1 MATLKFADKCP
12 NSPFDLTREERKIV
26 DDFRKSLQ
34 PPTCDVKGRALPTCA
49 NYAHIGVFF
58 DGTNNNKYFSTK
70 EKSHSNVARLYDVFP
85 GKGVLTEEQ
94 IRQTARVY
102 YDSEWEKRTLPVP
115 STFAAKEK
123 AEYFSEA
130 QARKTMYRKI
140 YVPGVGTPFRQV
152 GDENDNEKSNR
163 KGEALAKYGD
173 ARIVWAMLQVLSLLM
188 SMSGQGEI
196 PSEELNQIAR
206 HLGNQYMTE
215 SDLKYFFQNTIRQR
229 YINRLK
235 NNKLPQIK
243 AVNLYVFGFSRGAAA
258 ARSFCTRMRTYLAKL
273 DIKFKIN
280 IKFLGLFDTV
290 ASVGSA
296 HSSRILHGKE
306 DGHHSW
312 AAMDLMFPSG
322 IDKTVHLVAAH
333 EVRGSFPITSIASM
347 KGEEIVFPGVHSDV
361 GGGYAPTEQGKSV
374 YVDTDTGKLSQIPL
388 SVMYRKAV
396 MAGVPLLLPSEWQ
409 DDTIKEV
416 MKVDPVLIRDFN
428 SYRENTDISGKY
440 LRDMLRKQY
449 AFYIRWRKMRYGTL
463 EKVMSANLAKV
474 NSKRMRERDTA
485 DLRDAEKRLKL
496 ELAFL
501 SNYNKN
507 WDPRGGERLIPPSR
521 EKLKG
526 EETIYLAG
534 SIQMMEKVNQWEKEG
549 IKKIWND
556 KAPPQAAVKMFEQY
570 VHDSV
575 GWFRVEPAE
584 SWGYLRWRTILP
596 LSHIEKTEE
605 KARKQAQKEK
615 EQLIKDMQKK
625 FPNNVNLNDV
635 IRQATFK

>member
-102 YDSEWEKRTLPVP
+102 YDGEWEKRTLPVP

-152 GDENDNEKSNR
+152 GDENDDELGNR
-163 KGEALAKYGD
+163 LGEAVAKYGN
-173 ARIVWAMLQVLSLLM
+173 ARIIWAMLQVLSLLM
-188 SMSGQGEI
+188 SMSGQEAI
-196 PSEELNQIAR
+196 PAQELDDMAR
-206 HLGNQYMTE
+206 KLGRPAVDGDVKIEFYKKLNGSHY
-215 SDLKYFFQNTIRQR
+215 LRKLQND
-229 YINRLK
+229 RLPK
-235 NNKLPQIK
+235 IE

-296 HSSRILHGKE
+296 HSSRALYGKE
-306 DGHHSW
+306 NGHHSW

-347 KGEEIVFPGVHSDV
+347 TGEEIVFPGVHSDV

-409 DDTIKEV
+409 DDTIKKV

-474 NSKRMRERDTA
+474 NSKRMRERDVA
-485 DLRDAEKRLKL
+485 DLRDAEKRLGL

-501 SNYNKN
+501 NGRR
-507 WDPRGGERLIPPSR
+507 DPSTGMPYRSSQENLSGETAILGGI
-521 EKLKG
+521 
-526 EETIYLAG
+526 
-534 SIQMMEKVNQWEKEG
+534 IQMMEKVNQWEKEG

>member
-12 NSPFDLTREERKIV
+12 DNPFQFTAAERNRIV
-26 DDFRKSLQ
+26 NELRKSLQ
-34 PPTCDVKGRALPTCA
+34 PPTCDAKGRALPTCA

-152 GDENDNEKSNR
+152 GDENDDELGNR
-163 KGEALAKYGD
+163 LGEAVAKYGN
-173 ARIVWAMLQVLSLLM
+173 ARIIWAMLQVLSLLM
-188 SMSGQGEI
+188 SMSGQEAI
-196 PSEELNQIAR
+196 PAQELDDMAR
-206 HLGNQYMTE
+206 KLGRPAVDGDVKIEFYKKLNGSHYLRKLLN
-215 SDLKYFFQNTIRQR
+215 D
-229 YINRLK
+229 RLP
-235 NNKLPQIK
+235 KLE

-296 HSSRILHGKE
+296 HSSRALYGKE

-333 EVRGSFPITSIASM
+333 EVRGSFPITSIAGM
-347 KGEEIVFPGVHSDV
+347 TGEEIVFPGVHSDV

-396 MAGVPLLLPSEWQ
+396 MAGVPFLLPSEWQ

-428 SYRENTDISGKY
+428 SYRENTDIGGKY

-474 NSKRMRERDTA
+474 NSKRMRERDVA
-485 DLRDAEKRLKL
+485 DLRDAEKRLGL

-501 SNYNKN
+501 NGRR
-507 WDPRGGERLIPPSR
+507 DPSTGMPYRSSQENLSGETAILGGI
-521 EKLKG
+521 
-526 EETIYLAG
+526 
-534 SIQMMEKVNQWEKEG
+534 IQMMEKVNQWEKEG

-635 IRQATFK
+635 IRRATFK

>member
-85 GKGVLTEEQ
+85 GEGVLTEEQ

-102 YDSEWEKRTLPVP
+102 YDGEWEKRTLPVP

-130 QARKTMYRKI
+130 QVRKTMYRKI

-152 GDENDNEKSNR
+152 GDENDDELGNR
-163 KGEALAKYGD
+163 LGEAVAKYGN
-173 ARIVWAMLQVLSLLM
+173 ARIIWAMLQVLSLLM
-188 SMSGQGEI
+188 SMSGQEAI
-196 PSEELNQIAR
+196 PAQELDDMARKLGRPAVDGDVKIAFYKKLNGSHYLR
-206 HLGNQYMTE
+206 KL
-215 SDLKYFFQNTIRQR
+215 QND
-229 YINRLK
+229 RLPK
-235 NNKLPQIK
+235 IE

-296 HSSRILHGKE
+296 HSSRALYGKE
-306 DGHHSW
+306 NGHHSW
-312 AAMDLMFPSG
+312 AAMDLMFPSR

-347 KGEEIVFPGVHSDV
+347 TGEEIVFPGVHSDV

-409 DDTIKEV
+409 DDAIKEV

-474 NSKRMRERDTA
+474 NSKRMRERDVA
-485 DLRDAEKRLKL
+485 DLRDAEKRLGL

-501 SNYNKN
+501 NGRR
-507 WDPRGGERLIPPSR
+507 DPSTGMPYRSSQENLSGETAILGGI
-521 EKLKG
+521 
-526 EETIYLAG
+526 
-534 SIQMMEKVNQWEKEG
+534 IQMMEKVNQWEKEG

>member
-12 NSPFDLTREERKIV
+12 DNPFQFTVAERNRIV
-26 DDFRKSLQ
+26 NELRKSLQ
-34 PPTCDVKGRALPTCA
+34 PPTCDAKGRALPTCA

-152 GDENDNEKSNR
+152 GDENDDELGNR
-163 KGEALAKYGD
+163 LGEAVAKYGN
-173 ARIVWAMLQVLSLLM
+173 ARIIWAMLQVLSLLM
-188 SMSGQGEI
+188 SMSGQEAI
-196 PSEELNQIAR
+196 PAQELDDMAR
-206 HLGNQYMTE
+206 KLGRPAVDGDVKIEFYKKLNGSHY
-215 SDLKYFFQNTIRQR
+215 LRKLQND
-229 YINRLK
+229 RLPK
-235 NNKLPQIK
+235 IE

-296 HSSRILHGKE
+296 HSSRALYGKE

-333 EVRGSFPITSIASM
+333 EVRGSFPITSIAGM
-347 KGEEIVFPGVHSDV
+347 TGEEIVFPGVHSDV

-396 MAGVPLLLPSEWQ
+396 MAGVPFLLPSEWQ

-428 SYRENTDISGKY
+428 SYRENTDIGGKY

-474 NSKRMRERDTA
+474 NSKRMRERDVA
-485 DLRDAEKRLKL
+485 DLRDAEKRLGL

-501 SNYNKN
+501 NGRR
-507 WDPRGGERLIPPSR
+507 DPSTGMPYRSSQENLSGETAILGGI
-521 EKLKG
+521 
-526 EETIYLAG
+526 
-534 SIQMMEKVNQWEKEG
+534 IQMMEKVNQWEKEG

-635 IRQATFK
+635 IRRATFK

>member
-85 GKGVLTEEQ
+85 GEGVLTEEQ

-102 YDSEWEKRTLPVP
+102 YDGEWEKRTLPVP

-130 QARKTMYRKI
+130 QVRKTMYRKI

-152 GDENDNEKSNR
+152 GDENDDELGNR
-163 KGEALAKYGD
+163 LGEAVAKYGN
-173 ARIVWAMLQVLSLLM
+173 ARIIWAMLQVLSLLM
-188 SMSGQGEI
+188 SMSGQEAI
-196 PSEELNQIAR
+196 PAQELDDMARKLGRPAVDGDVKIAFYKKLNGSHYLR
-206 HLGNQYMTE
+206 KL
-215 SDLKYFFQNTIRQR
+215 QND
-229 YINRLK
+229 RLPK
-235 NNKLPQIK
+235 IE

-296 HSSRILHGKE
+296 HSSRALYGKE
-306 DGHHSW
+306 NGHHSW

-347 KGEEIVFPGVHSDV
+347 TGEEIVFPGVHSDV

-409 DDTIKEV
+409 DDAIKEV

-474 NSKRMRERDTA
+474 NSKRMRERDVA
-485 DLRDAEKRLKL
+485 DLRDAEKRLGL

-501 SNYNKN
+501 NGRR
-507 WDPRGGERLIPPSR
+507 DPSTGMPYRSSQENLSGETAILGGI
-521 EKLKG
+521 
-526 EETIYLAG
+526 
-534 SIQMMEKVNQWEKEG
+534 IQMMEKVNQWEKEG

-615 EQLIKDMQKK
+615 EQQIKDMQKK
-625 FPNNVNLNDV
+625 FPSNVNLNDV

>member
-85 GKGVLTEEQ
+85 GEGVLTEEQ

-102 YDSEWEKRTLPVP
+102 YDGEWEKRTLPVP

-123 AEYFSEA
+123 AEYFSQA

-152 GDENDNEKSNR
+152 GDENDDELGNR
-163 KGEALAKYGD
+163 LGEAVAKYGN
-173 ARIVWAMLQVLSLLM
+173 ARIIWAMLQVLSLLM
-188 SMSGQGEI
+188 SMSGQEAI
-196 PSEELNQIAR
+196 PAQELDDMARKLGRPAVDGDVKIAFYKKLNGSHYLR
-206 HLGNQYMTE
+206 KL
-215 SDLKYFFQNTIRQR
+215 QND
-229 YINRLK
+229 RLPK
-235 NNKLPQIK
+235 IE

-296 HSSRILHGKE
+296 HSSRALYGKE
-306 DGHHSW
+306 NGHHSW

-347 KGEEIVFPGVHSDV
+347 TGEEIVFPGVHSDV

-409 DDTIKEV
+409 DDAIKEV

-474 NSKRMRERDTA
+474 NSKRMRERDVA
-485 DLRDAEKRLKL
+485 DLRDAEKRLGL

-501 SNYNKN
+501 NGRR
-507 WDPRGGERLIPPSR
+507 DPSTGMPYRSSQENLSGETAILGGI
-521 EKLKG
+521 
-526 EETIYLAG
+526 
-534 SIQMMEKVNQWEKEG
+534 IQMMEKVNQWEKEG

-605 KARKQAQKEK
+605 KSRKQAQKEK
-615 EQLIKDMQKK
+615 EQQIKDMQKK
-625 FPNNVNLNDV
+625 FPSNVNLNDV